1 MTATN
6 HTSPIG
12 EDAANVA
19 ISWTPAQLDALL
31 EDVDRLGKYKGTAAA
46 TLFDCARVIRE
57 FRAAA
62 AAANGAIG
70 EREAFEAWAKG
81 RYLTRYIGTYMERTA
96 DACERTRLAEAA
108 LSGWMARAAL
118 TAEKV
123 AAEPTSIP
131 FSAYRLKVAEE
142 CCERL
147 MSACTDSGCPD
158 GVNMADWIR
167 QLAAPQ
173 QPAQSAEQGERST
186 GICFFCGEPID
197 GQHESDCPQSTA
209 PQPAQTQVALTDE
222 QREAIAT
229 GIKAM
234 TTCGWTH
241 RIPVLAAL
249 LAAQPV
255 SGGKS

>member
-1 MTATN
+1 MTTTN
-6 HTSPIG
+6 HTSPSGEELKRCPFCGSRRIAVDCEAYAECRSCGVTGPAVGDAAESWNSRAAARNQSIG
-12 EDAANVA
+12 ED
-19 ISWTPAQLDALL
+19 
-31 EDVDRLGKYKGTAAA
+31 
-46 TLFDCARVIRE
+46 
-57 FRAAA
+57 
-62 AAANGAIG
+62 AANGAIG
-70 EREAFEAWAKG
+70 ERPIDEEDAFQDWWKTRKG
-81 RYLTRYIGTYMERTA
+81 KNTNAYH
-96 DACERTRLAEAA
+96 
-108 LSGWMARAAL
+108 GWMARAAL

-209 PQPAQTQVALTDE
+209 TQPAQTQVALTEKQTD
-222 QREAIAT
+222 T
-229 GIKAM
+229 GKD
-234 TTCGWTH
+234 
-241 RIPVLAAL
+241 
-249 LAAQPV
+249 
-255 SGGKS
+255 